1 MSEDNNK
8 STSDKLE
15 NSGFIA
21 KFTEIYVKVGNWVYL
36 RSLRDA
42 FAVILPVFI
51 IAGLGVLLNN
61 TVFTWIFHGDTLA
74 KVQVFGNAINNGT
87 LNVAGLLVAP
97 MIGYALA
104 KNKGFD
110 NPIAASAM
118 SLACLMI
125 MMPGNIALGTV
136 ASGGAKMATVT
147 GGISYLNAG
156 TQGMFGGIIVGLL
169 ATGLFIK
176 LSSYKSLQIHL
187 GENVPPAV
195 SSSFSVLLP
204 ALILMSIFALIAALL
219 AGLFNADLIN
229 LIKTWIQEPLRRFNT
244 NIVGFC
250 VIYTVANFLFTL
262 GIHQTVISGTL
273 MDPLVLINMNANMTA
288 YAHSHSFAHIPNI
301 ITTSFVSS
309 YTLIGGSGSTIS
321 LIIAILIF
329 SKVKSSR
336 QVANLSLAPGLFNIN
351 EPMIFGYPIVFN
363 LPLMIPFVL
372 FPTIGSIIGYA
383 ATAAGWVRRTV
394 VLVPWTTP
402 PLIGPYLSTAG
413 DWRAPLVQLFI
424 IILGVFLYLPFMK
437 ISERVAQV
445 QAEQQNA

>member
-1 MSEDNNK
+1 M
-8 STSDKLE
+8 
-15 NSGFIA
+15 
-21 KFTEIYVKVGNWVYL
+21 
-36 RSLRDA
+36 
-42 FAVILPVFI
+42 
-51 IAGLGVLLNN
+51 
-61 TVFTWIFHGDTLA
+61 
-74 KVQVFGNAINNGT
+74 
-87 LNVAGLLVAP
+87 
-97 MIGYALA
+97 
-104 KNKGFD
+104 
-110 NPIAASAM
+110 
-118 SLACLMI
+118 
-125 MMPGNIALGTV
+125 
-136 ASGGAKMATVT
+136 
-147 GGISYLNAG
+147 
-156 TQGMFGGIIVGLL
+156 
-169 ATGLFIK
+169 
-176 LSSYKSLQIHL
+176 
-187 GENVPPAV
+187 
-195 SSSFSVLLP
+195 LLP

-229 LIKTWIQEPLRRFNT
+229 LIKTWIQEPLRGFNT

-383 ATAAGWVRRTV
+383 ATAAGWLRRTV